1 MKTEPSPLRQSAVSW
16 LTLFTSAGT
25 LICCALPILF
35 VMLGLGADVAAVTS
49 AAPFLV
55 TLALHKRSVFADSGL
70 MLLIS
75 GWLMYRAGRAC
86 PSAPELG
93 RLCERADRWNRRH
106 HGISAA
112 LWGIGFF
119 AAYDEFSVWWRRQR
133 FCRKL
138 GLVRWLK
145 HPARHSCKA
154 RKWRSDYGR

>member
-35 VMLGLGADVAAVTS
+35 VMLGLGAAVAAVTS

-86 PSAPELG
+86 PSDPEG
-93 RLCERADRWNRRH
+93 ACASARIAGTAGIMASRRPS
-106 HGISAA
+106 GASACSRPTMSSA
-112 LWGIGFF
+112 FGGVGNDFVENW
-119 AAYDEFSVWWRRQR
+119 V
-133 FCRKL
+133 
-138 GLVRWLK
+138 
-145 HPARHSCKA
+145 
-154 RKWRSDYGR
+154 